1 MSYNKIFINKTLNL
15 WYDYYLL
22 FVDHVENNYPRIYH
36 MNNYNYFRLRTC
48 FEATFGNY
56 RTNYSICANCIYEN
70 YELIKNGYR
79 TCYPIDR
86 LIKGYIYNNK
96 ANLFEKCYCSW
107 YFCSSLSST
116 MLITN
121 A

>member
-22 FVDHVENNYPRIYH
+22 FVDHVENNYSRIYH

-48 FEATFGNY
+48 FEATCGNY
-56 RTNYSICANCIYEN
+56 RINYSICDDCIYEN

-86 LIKGYIYNNK
+86 
-96 ANLFEKCYCSW
+96 
-107 YFCSSLSST
+107 
-116 MLITN
+116 
-121 A
+121 